1 MTIKDWRRAR
11 ALFRERRIPV
21 TQQRLAVYAAL
32 VKAKDHPS
40 ADALYAKL
48 KPANPSLSLATVY
61 KTLQT
66 FQKAG
71 LAGVVNAPHAEARYD
86 AITGVHH
93 HAICGRCGAI
103 EDVFDARLD
112 RLSPPRAVVKGF
124 SVATHSVH
132 FHGVCRDC
140 LKGGRKR

>member
-1 MTIKDWRRAR
+1 MTIKDWESAR

-21 TQQRLAVYAAL
+21 TQQRLAIYGALAA
-32 VKAKDHPS
+32 AKDHPS
-40 ADALYAKL
+40 ADSIYAKL

-71 LAGVVNAPHAEARYD
+71 LAGVVNAPHTEARYD

-93 HAICGRCGAI
+93 HAICAKCGAI
-103 EDVFDARLD
+103 EDVFDDGLD
-112 RLSPPRAVVKGF
+112 KLKAPAAVKGF

-132 FHGVCRDC
+132 FHGVCREC